1 MVSCEKISDD
11 ANAELKSTLAGF
23 FESVKKVK
31 RTEDNFRDVMKGTV
45 IDVKETMGSFRSEM
59 GDVKNLEAEMADAS
73 VIKDFPRRKD
83 NDALESNIMQGFK
96 NEEIEREKVLTI

>member
-59 GDVKNLEAEMADAS
+59 GDVKNLEAEMADAFS
-73 VIKDFPRRKD
+73 DRR
-83 NDALESNIMQGFK
+83 AFQGGK
-96 NEEIEREKVLTI
+96 TMMPWNQTSCRDSRMKRSKGRKY